1 MNKVCIVGIG
11 PGSEDYLLPVA
22 RKEIKRSDVLV
33 GGKRALALFRDLNKE
48 EIYLEGHFDQ
58 AIRYIGENRNRKRIA
73 VLVSGDPGLYSFL
86 GQISK
91 FLKKEE
97 YIVIPGISA
106 IQVAFARIGEV
117 WQDAKI
123 ISLHGRKVDN
133 LVTEVKAHGKIALFT
148 DSNFPPSQIA
158 SCLLEND
165 VENRRAVVCENLT
178 YPDEKIIDTD
188 LETLSQMRGFGLC
201 VMIIGEDLDR

>member
-1 MNKVCIVGIG
+1 
-11 PGSEDYLLPVA
+11 
-22 RKEIKRSDVLV
+22 
-33 GGKRALALFRDLNKE
+33 
-48 EIYLEGHFDQ
+48 
-58 AIRYIGENRNRKRIA
+58 
-73 VLVSGDPGLYSFL
+73 
-86 GQISK
+86 
-91 FLKKEE
+91 
-97 YIVIPGISA
+97 
-106 IQVAFARIGEV
+106 VAFARIGEV

-165 VENRRAVVCENLT
+165 VENRRVVVCENLT
-178 YPDEKIIDTD
+178 YPDEKIVDTN

-201 VMIIGEDLDR
+201 VMIIEEDLER